1 MFTLNHFIWL
11 ALCALGI
18 SAGMVLALKKGIS
31 SKTAGLCMCAI
42 CAFSETVKIFTH
54 MLPSPMGGYAMDPT
68 ALPFHLCS
76 MQIYVVV
83 FITFSAPSPKRDAV
97 ISFFVPTAL
106 LGGIMA
112 LLIPIDGVD
121 FLDII
126 PYQLFVYHAALV
138 WLALWFL
145 ITKQVDMG
153 VKAWRRNLLMV
164 GLMGIC
170 GMYVNG
176 ALFGYGTNFFFLTR
190 PPMEG
195 FPYLNLDHGWGVYFI
210 HLASLAVILV
220 TGLHLPFML
229 AERKRRQNKEDR
241 VCV

>member
-1 MFTLNHFIWL
+1 
-11 ALCALGI
+11 
-18 SAGMVLALKKGIS
+18 
-31 SKTAGLCMCAI
+31 
-42 CAFSETVKIFTH
+42 
-54 MLPSPMGGYAMDPT
+54 
-68 ALPFHLCS
+68 
-76 MQIYVVV
+76 
-83 FITFSAPSPKRDAV
+83 
-97 ISFFVPTAL
+97 
-106 LGGIMA
+106 
-112 LLIPIDGVD
+112 
-121 FLDII
+121 
-126 PYQLFVYHAALV
+126 
-138 WLALWFL
+138 
-145 ITKQVDMG
+145 MG

-195 FPYLNLDHGWGVYFI
+195 LPYLNLDHGWGVYFI